1 MNWQNNP
8 FSIVLMIG
16 VFLLLFIALP
26 AWRRRPIA
34 GAKTFTVLMLAMAGW
49 IFAYAMELASPSLWV
64 KIFWDRVEFLGI
76 VLVPWAWVTL
86 TLKYT
91 GGEKFVTPRNL
102 LILALEPA
110 VVLGLVFSNQ
120 YYGFIWNRI
129 ELRSINSLLMLAQ
142 TPGMGFWIHSIYSYL
157 LMFIGSILLIRIL
170 IRPLS
175 LYRKQAISLLIGALL
190 PWFANILPLIGF
202 ELFPYLDLTPFALI
216 LTGFI
221 MTLLLFGFQF
231 LNIVPVAYTDVI
243 QSISDSIIVIDTDDN
258 VIDLNPA
265 AQETFGCK
273 ASKIIGEPVA
283 VLFQFWNEKFHDNR
297 NISLVDGEISIGE
310 AEKQRFYDLR
320 ISPLKNRKGRI
331 TGKLIGL
338 RDITGLKNAEKLETE
353 FNDLQRVMNKFI
365 QAVAL
370 IIETKDPYTAGHER
384 RVAKLAKAIATKMNL
399 DPETI
404 DIIQIAA
411 TIHDIGKIYIPAEIL
426 SKPGPLSKDEYNL
439 VKTHPRAAY
448 DILKTVDFPWSIA
461 EIVLQHHEKIDG
473 SGYPASLSGDD
484 ILLEAK
490 IIAVADL
497 VEAMTSHRP
506 YRPSTGLDKA
516 LKEISE
522 KRGSLY
528 DAAVVDAC
536 IQVVEEGIDLDSM
549 G

>member
-1 MNWQNNP
+1 MSWQNNP
-8 FSIVLMIG
+8 FSIILMIG
-16 VFLLLFIALP
+16 VFTLVFIALP
-26 AWRRRPIA
+26 AWRRRPMA

-49 IFAYAMELASPSLWV
+49 VFAYAMELASPSLWV

-91 GGEKFVTPRNL
+91 GGDKFVTPRNL

-110 VVLGLVFSNQ
+110 VILGLVFSNS
-120 YYGFIWNRI
+120 YYGFIWSKI
-129 ELRSINSLLMLAQ
+129 ELRSVNSLWMLAQ

-157 LMFIGSILLIRIL
+157 LMFIGSILLVRIL

-190 PWFANILPLIGF
+190 PWFANILPLIGID
-202 ELFPYLDLTPFALI
+202 LFPYLDLTPFALI

-265 AQETFGCK
+265 AQDTFGCK

-283 VLFQFWNEKFHDNR
+283 VLFQYWNEKFHDDR
-297 NISLVDGEISIGE
+297 SVPLMDGEISIGE
-310 AEKQRFYDLR
+310 AERKRFYDLR
-320 ISPLKNRKGRI
+320 ISPLKNRKGKI
-331 TGKLIGL
+331 TGRLIGL
-338 RDITGLKNAEKLETE
+338 RDITELKNAERLETE

-384 RVAKLAKAIATKMNL
+384 RVAKLAKAIAAKMNL

-404 DIIQIAA
+404 EIIQIAA

-473 SGYPASLSGDD
+473 SGYPSSLAGDD

-506 YRPSTGLDKA
+506 YRPSAGLGKA

-522 KRGSLY
+522 KKGILY
-528 DAAVVDAC
+528 DATVVDAC
-536 IQVVEEGIDLDSM
+536 IQVVEEGINLDSTD
-549 G
+549 